1 MYVESLNTG
10 HERLFGPTL
19 WGLITRKSDDDQD
32 SELDE
37 KESGLKKHKFRWMY
51 VALFYNLKFTVL
63 DVLTHASSGL
73 GSPRDLGFLA
83 CFIQLWS
90 ASIFWISTM

>member
-51 VALFYNLKFTVL
+51 VALFYNLEVTILEVL
-63 DVLTHASSGL
+63 KHVSSGL

>member
-37 KESGLKKHKFRWMY
+37 KESGLKKYKFRWMY
-51 VALFYNLKFTVL
+51 VALFYNLEATVL
-63 DVLTHASSGL
+63 EVLINVSSGL

>member
-51 VALFYNLKFTVL
+51 VALSSNIEVTVL
-63 DVLTHASSGL
+63 EVLIHVSSGL